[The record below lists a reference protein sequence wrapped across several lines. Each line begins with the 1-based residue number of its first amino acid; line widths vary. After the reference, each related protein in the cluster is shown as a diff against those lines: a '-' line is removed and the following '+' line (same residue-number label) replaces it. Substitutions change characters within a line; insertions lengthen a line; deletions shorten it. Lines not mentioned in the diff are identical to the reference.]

1 MVCVVLCGSVE
12 GGCVVLVCVHIY
24 SMYSYMQF
32 HYQKSY
38 KYCVM
43 NVIYIVFVFIF
54 EFSEWGVC
62 GVCWVV
68 LQC

>member
-32 HYQKSY
+32 HYQKIL
-38 KYCVM
+38 KCCGM
-43 NVIYIVFVFIF
+43 DVIYIVIFI
-54 EFSEWGVC
+54 FSEWGVC